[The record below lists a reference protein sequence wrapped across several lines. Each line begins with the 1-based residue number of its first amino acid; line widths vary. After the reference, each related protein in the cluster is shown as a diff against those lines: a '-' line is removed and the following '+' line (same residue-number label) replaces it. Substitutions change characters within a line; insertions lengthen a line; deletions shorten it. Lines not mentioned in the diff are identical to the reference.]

1 MCFFKP
7 RFCFPVL
14 ALVLASF
21 LCPAAKAEEP
31 AENNVA
37 FRWAFG
43 AMVGPMQERKF
54 VPILA
59 DTALKTGDQLK
70 CMLELHTS
78 CFVYLIYQSSQGDM
92 NMLFP
97 YQLDQ
102 FSGDYQLMK
111 TYYVPRDDTWFE
123 LDDKSGTETF
133 YLIASA
139 SRLHELEAL
148 FQKAPS
154 GADGGSRSEL
164 IHAQIKALKKQHRTL
179 TASAERP
186 VPIGGNVR
194 GISKDVQTKTPDMGA
209 GAIEVSAKDFY
220 CRTFAIE
227 HK

>member
-1 MCFFKP
+1 MKRFKLYR
-7 RFCFPVL
+7 RF
-14 ALVLASF
+14 LVLIFIAMSFFCASS
-21 LCPAAKAEEP
+21 KAEDQ
-31 AENNVA
+31 AGDNLA

-54 VPILA
+54 VPITA
-59 DTALKTGDQLK
+59 DIALKTGDQLK
-70 CMLELHTS
+70 LMLELHKN

-102 FSGDYQLMK
+102 FGRDYKLMK

-123 LDDKSGTETF
+123 LDDKSGTEIF

-139 SRLHELEAL
+139 SRLHELEEL
-148 FQKAPS
+148 FQKAS
-154 GADGGSRSEL
+154 AGADGSSRSEL
-164 IHAQIKALKKQHRTL
+164 IRARIKDLKKQHRTL
-179 TASAERP
+179 TAGAERP

-194 GISKDVQTKTPDMGA
+194 GISKDVQTKTPDMSA
-209 GAIEVSAKDFY
+209 GATEVSAKDFY
-220 CRTFAIE
+220 CRTFTIE